1 MRVAI
6 RADGNREIA
15 MGHIM
20 RCLSIADAMK
30 TKAEV
35 VFVTAGRET
44 EKLIADKGF
53 QNEVLGTDYRDMES
67 ELPVLEAFL
76 AAHPVQLILTDSYFV
91 TKNYMEKLG
100 KLAKTAYIDDL
111 GQPVYPLT
119 ALVNYN
125 VYAPELPYK
134 AWYREAGLPL
144 PAEILTG
151 CAYAPLREEFRI
163 GNRNGQGTHGRK
175 HLNSGEKERAAEKET
190 VTDVLITTG
199 GGDMANA
206 AGSLCR
212 RLLAEMEEGRHKGIR
227 YHVICGPF
235 AESEKELR
243 EIASMHPQFI
253 LHKNVTNMSE
263 LMSECDVAVSAAGS
277 TMYEL
282 CCMRLPAVC
291 FYFAENQRQM
301 AEYFDRETGIKS
313 AGNVME
319 DREGVLERLL
329 KRLADLERD
338 GTLRERI
345 RAQEARLVDGCGAVR
360 LAERLLACAGYGE

>member
-1 MRVAI
+1 MRVVI

-30 TKAEV
+30 AKAEV
-35 VFVTAGRET
+35 IFVTAGRET
-44 EKLIADKGF
+44 EELICGRGF
-53 QNEVLGTDYRDMES
+53 RNVVLGTDYRSMES
-67 ELPVLEAFL
+67 ELPAWKAFL
-76 AAHPVQLILTDSYFV
+76 AEYPAQLILTDSYFV
-91 TKNYMEKLG
+91 TRDYMEALG

-111 GQPVYPLT
+111 GLPVYPLT

-125 VYAPELPYK
+125 VYAPDLPYET
-134 AWYREAGLPL
+134 WYHEAGMPL

-151 CAYAPLREEFRI
+151 CAYAPLREEFRK
-163 GNRNGQGTHGRK
+163 GRQSRK
-175 HLNSGEKERAAEKET
+175 KET

-212 RLLAEMEEGRHKGIR
+212 RLLAETETGAHKGIR

-235 AESEKELR
+235 AESREELR
-243 EIASMHPQFI
+243 EIAAMHPQLI
-253 LHKNVTNMSE
+253 LYENVTNMSE
-263 LMSECDVAVSAAGS
+263 LMSECDIAVSAAGS

-282 CCMRLPAVC
+282 CSMRLPAVC

-301 AEYFDRETGIKS
+301 AEYFDRTTAIKS
-313 AGNVME
+313 AGNITK

-329 KRLADLERD
+329 KRLSELERD
-338 GTLRERI
+338 ASLREQI
-345 RAQEARLVDGCGAVR
+345 RRQMAELTDGCGAVR
-360 LAERLLACAGYGE
+360 LAEKLLACAE